1 MTYPG
6 FLFLRV
12 FVPANAAFAHD
23 ARVFGIEEKERA
35 ENWRGVEARAL
46 QKHLLTKTG
55 CEKVDRWKKKNL
67 LAKSRL
73 LVSRA
78 NRVRSRRHEE
88 ASLLGRSTHSRGHL
102 ARVIRPFSAKA
113 RVPHA

>member
-23 ARVFGIEEKERA
+23 ARVFGIEGKERA

-55 CEKVDRWKKKNL
+55 L
-67 LAKSRL
+67 P
-73 LVSRA
+73 
-78 NRVRSRRHEE
+78 
-88 ASLLGRSTHSRGHL
+88 TSRGGVPPRQEHSL
-102 ARVIRPFSAKA
+102 ERTLGTCDSSLQCQSPCASRVAITRKNACCGDAYHARAGATLI
-113 RVPHA
+113 

>member
-67 LAKSRL
+67 LAKS
-73 LVSRA
+73 SSFRA
-78 NRVRSRRHEE
+78 RIAFAPDVTRR
-88 ASLLGRSTHSRGHL
+88 
-102 ARVIRPFSAKA
+102 RPSSAGA
-113 RVPHA
+113 LTREDTWHV

>member
-12 FVPANAAFAHD
+12 FVPANTAFAHD

-55 CEKVDRWKKKNL
+55 CEKVDRWKKEICSPNL
-67 LAKSRL
+67 AFSF
-73 LVSRA
+73 RA
-78 NRVRSRRHEE
+78 RIAFAPDVTRR
-88 ASLLGRSTHSRGHL
+88 
-102 ARVIRPFSAKA
+102 RPSSAGA
-113 RVPHA
+113 LTREDTWHV

>member
-55 CEKVDRWKKKNL
+55 LRK
-67 LAKSRL
+67 
-73 LVSRA
+73 
-78 NRVRSRRHEE
+78 
-88 ASLLGRSTHSRGHL
+88 G
-102 ARVIRPFSAKA
+102 
-113 RVPHA
+113 